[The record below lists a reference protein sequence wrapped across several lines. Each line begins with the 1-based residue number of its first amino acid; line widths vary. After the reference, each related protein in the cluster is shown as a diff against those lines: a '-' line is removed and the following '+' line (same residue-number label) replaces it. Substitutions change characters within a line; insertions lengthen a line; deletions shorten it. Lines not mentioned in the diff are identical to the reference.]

1 MPRSKSMILLLSLF
15 LNNDDDD
22 DDDDDDLWSHAV
34 HGWHSWSFS
43 ASRVS

>member
-15 LNNDDDD
+15 LNN